1 MKRIIASIKARISV
15 ATKNP
20 IVLVIPFHGKTYLAI
35 LKTSWRGIVDRRYF
49 EIVKE
54 IDRLPVPSDF
64 D

>member
-1 MKRIIASIKARISV
+1 MRHIFALFKARISV

-20 IVLVIPFHGKTYLAI
+20 IILVIPFHGKQYLAI
-35 LKTSWRGIVDRRYF
+35 LKTSWKGVVSRRYF